1 MRFRRIEENEKK
13 LLNKFLLKIF
23 FILESSETYR
33 KKIKIGA
40 KKKIYAILLTF
51 FCIHFR

>member
-40 KKKIYAILLTF
+40 KKKNLCNFIDIFLHTF
-51 FCIHFR
+51 